1 MKKKV
6 YGRKFSRDTGSRAAL
21 FKSLVVSFIRSGEIK
36 TTLPR
41 SKAVKPLIDHLVT
54 LSKKGDLISGKRIMA
69 ELSQDEIAAKKL
81 SEEVKARFKD
91 LNSGFTRAIR
101 VGKRVG
107 DNATVVKLSWSRDRV
122 EEPKVEAPKKAKT
135 KTVKKD
141 SKKEK
146 K

>member
-107 DNATVVKLSWSRDRV
+107 DNATVVKLSWSREKIEV
-122 EEPKVEAPKKAKT
+122 PKVPEVPN
-135 KTVKKD
+135 V
-141 SKKEK
+141 SKGNQRKSARK
-146 K
+146 SA